1 MNAWITFWAVV
12 LSVGLVGYYLVALV
26 VIPLG
31 ALDIRRMFARLD
43 EAGKSEEECEMEE
56 ES

>member
-43 EAGKSEEECEMEE
+43 EADKNEDER
-56 ES
+56 ESK